1 MDEARAMERMLVGDS
16 PQDAEFGPTGK
27 STAQAPA
34 MHDSW
39 YWIGKYLIVIVAALL
54 LGAVLAGLEPF
65 RSATIGNAR
74 IGAGSLV
81 QFIAHSGALGLFW
94 ALGYRHSAQLRRRG
108 GRSAHLAS
116 TVLALVTLV
125 AVACA
130 YGVLLR
136 FISPFLAPELKPWVD
151 WTFIVAILTAAS
163 WLLWV
168 LFADSEA
175 WLQAIGRLGAG
186 GAARAAGGAAQ
197 VDDRARG

>member
-1 MDEARAMERMLVGDS
+1 MERMLVGES
-16 PQDAEFGPTGK
+16 PQDAEFAPPAKATG
-27 STAQAPA
+27 QAPA
-34 MHDSW
+34 MDDNW

-65 RSATIGNAR
+65 HSATIGNAR

-81 QFIAHSGALGLFW
+81 QFIAHSGALCLFW
-94 ALGYRHSAQLRRRG
+94 ALGHRHSAQLRRRG

-175 WLQAIGRLGAG
+175 WLQAIGRLG
-186 GAARAAGGAAQ
+186 GAASARSGAAH
-197 VDDRARG
+197 VDDRAHV